1 MSTKYQDKFGYPV
14 ERTKGKVR
22 PHMAVGPADAVA
34 AAGDNN
40 YFFFQSFYHCV
51 LPRFDLYSK

>member
-22 PHMAVGPADAVA
+22 PHMARGFRTLSGTRPFA
-34 AAGDNN
+34 
-40 YFFFQSFYHCV
+40 
-51 LPRFDLYSK
+51 